1 MGRTSVC
8 PLCLRSF
15 KLAMARRRVP
25 QKIFLIGFMGS
36 GKSRVGRVLSRRLGF
51 DFIDLDSLIE
61 GKMGVSIA
69 EIFKSSGEG
78 GFRDIESR
86 ILGEVVEGKGGDEVG
101 ARVVSTGGGIILR
114 GENRAVMS
122 GCGVTV
128 YLRTPPRVI
137 WDRVKHNT
145 ARPLLQVEGDPLEK
159 ICELLKERKN
169 LYEQAADLVVD
180 TENRTPEEVAEEI
193 AQGLRELR

>member
-1 MGRTSVC
+1 
-8 PLCLRSF
+8 
-15 KLAMARRRVP
+15 MARRRVP

-128 YLRTPPRVI
+128 YLRTPARVI
-137 WDRVKHNT
+137 WDRVKHDDT
-145 ARPLLQVEGDPLEK
+145 VRPLLQVEGDPLEK
-159 ICELLKERKN
+159 ICELLMERKS
-169 LYEQAADLVVD
+169 LYEQADLVVD